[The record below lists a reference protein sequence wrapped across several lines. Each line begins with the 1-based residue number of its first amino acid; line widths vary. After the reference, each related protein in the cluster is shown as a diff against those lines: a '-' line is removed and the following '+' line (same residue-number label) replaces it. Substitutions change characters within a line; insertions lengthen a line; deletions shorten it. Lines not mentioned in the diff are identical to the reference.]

1 MANDVIEQLRNKLG
15 ANALLTGA
23 DIGERYYSDW
33 SGYFPQAPLA
43 VVRPATVEEV
53 STVVKLC
60 SDASQPIVVQGGM
73 TGLCGGASP
82 RTGEIAL
89 SLERLNGIEELDS
102 DSMTLTVLAGTPL
115 QVIQEAADEAGFMF
129 PLDLGAR
136 GSCNIGGN
144 ISTNAGGN
152 QVVRFGMTRNL
163 VLGLEVVLPDGTILR
178 SLNKMLKNN
187 AGYDLKHLFIGTEGT
202 LGIVTRAVLRLFP
215 KLSSRCTA
223 LCALN
228 RFPDVVSMLHKVG
241 TEFGGSLS
249 TFELMWSSYVD
260 YILQHV
266 ASARLPFDS
275 RYPLYLLLEIE
286 GSDQSR
292 DSERFEDV
300 LGACLESGLIVDAA
314 IAQSARDVQG
324 FWAIRDGVAELGPI
338 MHALANFDV
347 SLPISLMES
356 FLDQITAELSA
367 RFGDLVFAPFGHI
380 GDSNL
385 HLIVSTGNKDDVATI
400 YEMVYAAIR
409 QHQGSISAEHGIGV
423 LKRDHLGQSRTV
435 EEIELMKRLKA
446 ALDPRG
452 ILNNGRVIV

>member
-1 MANDVIEQLRNKLG
+1 MNHVIEQLRNQLG
-15 ANALLTGA
+15 DNAVLTGA
-23 DIGERYYSDW
+23 EIGARYYSDW
-33 SGYFPQAPLA
+33 SGYDPQAPIA
-43 VVRPATVEEV
+43 VVRPATVGEV

-60 SDASQPIVVQGGM
+60 SAASQPIVVQGGM

-82 RTGEIAL
+82 RAGEIAL

-115 QVIQEAADEAGFMF
+115 QVIQEAAEEAGFMF

-163 VLGLEVVLPDGTILR
+163 VLGLEVVLPDGTIL
-178 SLNKMLKNN
+178 SSMNKMLKNN

-215 KLSSRCTA
+215 KLNSCCTA

-228 RFPDVVSMLHKVG
+228 TFPDVVGMLHRAG
-241 TEFGGSLS
+241 SEFGGSLS
-249 TFELMWSSYVD
+249 TFELMWSTYVD

-266 ASARLPFDS
+266 SSARLPFGS

-286 GSDQSR
+286 GSDQSK
-292 DSERFEDV
+292 DGERFEEV
-300 LGACLESGLIVDAA
+300 LGACLESGLIIDAA
-314 IAQSARDVQG
+314 IAQSTRDAEG

-347 SLPISLMES
+347 SLPISRMEA
-356 FLDQITAELSA
+356 FLEQVSAELSS
-367 RFGDLVFAPFGHI
+367 RFGEHVFAPFGHI

-385 HLIVSTGNKDDVATI
+385 HLIVSTGNKDDVPTI

-409 QHQGSISAEHGIGV
+409 QHEGSISAEHGIGI
-423 LKRDHLGQSRTV
+423 LKRDHLGQSRSE

-446 ALDPRG
+446 TLDPRG
-452 ILNNGRVIV
+452 ILNSGRVIS